1 MAYRAF
7 EPVICVVVFL
17 LVAVGYRSCIATK
30 ITSRIARI
38 IKDVSRDILFISTD
52 FALIPMAILIVL
64 LLIAVSYASC
74 ITTSIAGCIAGIV
87 KDVSCYVFPFV
98 TY

>member
-1 MAYRAF
+1 M
-7 EPVICVVVFL
+7 L
-17 LVAVGYRSCIATK
+17 LLIAVSCRSYIAASITGCIAGVVEDM
-30 ITSRIARI
+30 R
-38 IKDVSRDILFISTD
+38 RDILFISTD